1 MERPVFPH
9 FTSNKMFYYQNRSDF
24 LSRVRSSYFG
34 FCYLLLSFKALV
46 SDDTVTHTHDV
57 FEIYQSNAIHVQVW
71 QFYKTLTKIVIINV
85 SLSSFF
91 NTKWE
96 QKMSTMNELKLVCS
110 MAGNTGWYVPYF
122 DKMPLLFG
130 NSFYMSPYTDTIRIL

>member
-9 FTSNKMFYYQNRSDF
+9 FTSNRMFYSQNRSDF

-85 SLSSFF
+85 CLYSFLIQNGNRKCPQWMSS
-91 NTKWE
+91 N
-96 QKMSTMNELKLVCS
+96 
-110 MAGNTGWYVPYF
+110 WYVAWLGTQAGMYLILTKCRYF
-122 DKMPLLFG
+122 SVILFICLHT
-130 NSFYMSPYTDTIRIL
+130 PTQ